1 MNTPSRPGRRI
12 RIDRL
17 ELDLRGIAPATADAA
32 ARALGSALADALA
45 AQNVH
50 IAAADRIDAGRIAS
64 PASPGAHDLARAVAG
79 RIADTIRREDA

>member
-1 MNTPSRPGRRI
+1 MNTPSRPGRRV

-45 AQNVH
+45 AQKAH

-64 PASPGAHDLARAVAG
+64 PASPDANELARAVAG
-79 RIADTIRREDA
+79 RIANTIRREDA